1 TNKTFL
7 SSRFESA
14 ENVIFTGCPY
24 ESGINTSLRKQKVST
39 SKMAFGQVALLLA
52 ALVALVQSRTFNDI
66 VKMDRMLTDP
76 DEELS
81 PRVIGGRDALD
92 KEFPWMVALHY
103 QGRFVCS
110 SFLITPK
117 ILMTAAHCVVFG
129 REPEDPKH
137 YNGYVGTIHRDGPD
151 TEILFSEI
159 IAHTEYGSGTEYDI
173 ALMKLKE
180 PVTLNDGIQT
190 ICLPTKDSIYED
202 MNAQVIGWGVSEK
215 GGRESAKVLQ
225 TLTESVPTNSLCGF
239 IYAILGI
246 PVTKRH
252 VCAGGENNKGIC
264 FGDSGGP
271 LVAMNE
277 TKPIA
282 IGVASFVSRRGCA
295 QTFIP
300 AVYTRVSSYIDW

>member
-1 TNKTFL
+1 
-7 SSRFESA
+7 
-14 ENVIFTGCPY
+14 
-24 ESGINTSLRKQKVST
+24 
-39 SKMAFGQVALLLA
+39 MAFSLATVVLA
-52 ALVALVQSRTFNDI
+52 ALVALAQSRTFNDI
-66 VKMDRMLTDP
+66 LKMDKMITDP

-92 KEFPWMVALHY
+92 REFPWMVALHY

-129 REPEDPKH
+129 QDPEDPKH
-137 YNGYVGTIHRDGPD
+137 YNAFSGTIHRDGPD
-151 TEILFSEI
+151 TEVKFSEI
-159 IAHTEYGSGTEYDI
+159 IAHDKYGSGTEYDI
-173 ALMKLKE
+173 ALMKLDK
-180 PVTLNDGIQT
+180 PVTLNDDIQT
-190 ICLPTKDSIYED
+190 VCLPTKDSLYED
-202 MNAQVIGWGVSEK
+202 MTAQVIGWGVSEK

-225 TLTESVPTNSLCGF
+225 TLTENVPANSMCAF
-239 IYAILGI
+239 VYAILGI
-246 PVTKRH
+246 PVTRRH

-300 AVYTRVSSYIDW
+300 AVYTNVASYMDWVTEKLGPDASELCTLPKSTKSRRWG

>member
-1 TNKTFL
+1 
-7 SSRFESA
+7 
-14 ENVIFTGCPY
+14 
-24 ESGINTSLRKQKVST
+24 
-39 SKMAFGQVALLLA
+39 MAFSQVALLLA

-66 VKMDRMLTDP
+66 VKMDRMITDP

-117 ILMTAAHCVVFG
+117 VLMTAAHCVVFG

-137 YNGYVGTIHRDGPD
+137 YNGYAGTLGRDGPD
-151 TEILFSEI
+151 TEIQFSEI

-180 PVTLNDGIQT
+180 PVALNDGIQT
-190 ICLPTKDSIYED
+190 ICLPTKDSLYED
-202 MNAQVIGWGVSEK
+202 MTAQVIGWGVSEK
-215 GGRESAKVLQ
+215 GGRESAKFLQ
-225 TLTESVPTNSLCGF
+225 TATENVPTNSLCGF

-246 PVTKRH
+246 PVTRRH

-282 IGVASFVSRRGCA
+282 IGVASFGSYLGCA
-295 QTFIP
+295 AARVP
-300 AVYTRVSSYIDW
+300 AVYTFTGSYTDWIVEKMGSDSSDLCFLNRTTESTRRWWG